1 MATTYRVKK
10 MNHKYVVT
18 LREEERAHLK
28 ELVQKGKT
36 QGYRIR
42 HAQILLKLDDT
53 PENTGWTYDRIW
65 QSYNATPH
73 TISKIAERF
82 VCDGLEAALSRK
94 EQQNR
99 HRKVDGEVEA
109 HIVAIACSD
118 SPEGRER
125 WTLQLIADELVRLGV
140 VESISDTAISNT
152 LKKMNLSLGGKKN
165 GASPSRVQN
174 L

>member
-1 MATTYRVKK
+1 

-18 LREEERAHLK
+18 LSEEERAQLN
-28 ELVQKGKT
+28 EIVQKGKT

-42 HAQILLKLDDT
+42 HAQILLKLDEI
-53 PENTGWTYDRIW
+53 PENKDWTYNRIW
-65 QSYNATPH
+65 ESYKATPH

-82 VCDGLEAALSRK
+82 VCEGLAAALGRK

-99 HRKVDGEVEA
+99 CRKIDGEVEA
-109 HIVAIACSD
+109 HIVAIACSE

-125 WTLQLIADELVRLGV
+125 WTLQLIADELVKLGV

-152 LKKMNLSLGGKKN
+152 LKKTNLSPGRIKN
-165 GASPSRVQN
+165 GAYPGRGRS